1 MVCYWQWVKGHY
13 SHNKPINFLPKSI
26 ESSLC
31 DYSDAYYIL
40 GNIAVKN
47 RNAANTA
54 DIALDAIAQAAF
66 KNCKLFE
73 KCSKEI
79 DGTLVDKA
87 NFINITMPMYNL
99 IEYCDNYSAISAS
112 LWGFKKDDIVNNA
125 NVTNDDNGSI
135 GNTESN
141 ETKKGVKIA
150 APLKY
155 LSTFWRSSKM
165 PWINC
170 RVDLSLK

>member
-40 GNIAVKN
+40 GNITVKR

-87 NFINITMPMYNL
+87 YLL
-99 IEYCDNYSAISAS
+99 ILQCLCTIWLNTVTIILLLQQVYEAS
-112 LWGFKKDDIVNNA
+112 K
-125 NVTNDDNGSI
+125 
-135 GNTESN
+135 
-141 ETKKGVKIA
+141 ET
-150 APLKY
+150 
-155 LSTFWRSSKM
+155 T
-165 PWINC
+165 
-170 RVDLSLK
+170 